1 MRFSTFYIPS
11 FVLPSVALLYGRH
24 ATILGC
30 ADPPAERGTSAAH
43 AQWCPPCCRTAA
55 AAAAAAAATG
65 RACFAVQLRRRLAR
79 PVSVVAHSCTAARE
93 RRLRA
98 VADHLRAV
106 CQRARWRWCRQSSN
120 SPLSLWELPLFPNK
134 SSPLRLRLDIAG
146 LLEITSTL
154 FPLEAALLVA
164 LAAGGIAA
172 AEDRARAG
180 VALALTS
187 AFSLAAFGLA
197 ATSGLEFEQ
206 PAAVGS
212 ALALIAATAALG
224 GRAATVSVAEP
235 AALVKRDFE
244 GLLPF
249 GAGEAPAD
257 DADDKLAFF
266 YRSSTLTGLLVGA
279 SFIFS
284 PLSPIALFD
293 TPEAPATH
301 LFRQELG
308 IYICFLLAPVQTAL
322 YRAAQAG
329 ELGEQTLKLLNLVAG
344 VVVELLVLDGRAQ
357 VNLGTAN
364 FAALDK
370 SDPFYAVL
378 VGKLAD
384 PDAVG
389 RASTN
394 TTAAFSVGLLVG
406 LVYLATALIKKP
418 KTA

>member
-1 MRFSTFYIPS
+1 MPNESSP
-11 FVLPSVALLYGRH
+11 
-24 ATILGC
+24 
-30 ADPPAERGTSAAH
+30 
-43 AQWCPPCCRTAA
+43 
-55 AAAAAAAATG
+55 
-65 RACFAVQLRRRLAR
+65 
-79 PVSVVAHSCTAARE
+79 
-93 RRLRA
+93 RRLR
-98 VADHLRAV
+98 LG
-106 CQRARWRWCRQSSN
+106 
-120 SPLSLWELPLFPNK
+120 
-134 SSPLRLRLDIAG
+134 IAG

-154 FPLEAALLVA
+154 FPLEAALLVG
-164 LAAGGIAA
+164 LASGGIAA
-172 AEDRARAG
+172 AEDRTRAG
-180 VALALTS
+180 VALSLTS

-197 ATSGLEFEQ
+197 AASGLEIEQ
-206 PAAVGS
+206 PAAVGG
-212 ALALIAATAALG
+212 ALLLIFATAEIG
-224 GRAATVSVAEP
+224 GQAVLSVAEP

-244 GLLPF
+244 GLF

-257 DADDKLAFF
+257 DADDKLALF

-329 ELGEQTLKLLNLVAG
+329 ELGERTLRLVNLVAG

-357 VNLGTAN
+357 VNAGTAS

>member
-1 MRFSTFYIPS
+1 MPNESSP
-11 FVLPSVALLYGRH
+11 
-24 ATILGC
+24 
-30 ADPPAERGTSAAH
+30 
-43 AQWCPPCCRTAA
+43 
-55 AAAAAAAATG
+55 
-65 RACFAVQLRRRLAR
+65 
-79 PVSVVAHSCTAARE
+79 
-93 RRLRA
+93 RRLR
-98 VADHLRAV
+98 LG
-106 CQRARWRWCRQSSN
+106 
-120 SPLSLWELPLFPNK
+120 
-134 SSPLRLRLDIAG
+134 IAG

-154 FPLEAALLVA
+154 FPLEAALLVG
-164 LAAGGIAA
+164 LASGGIAA
-172 AEDRARAG
+172 AEDRTRAG
-180 VALALTS
+180 VALSLTS

-197 ATSGLEFEQ
+197 AASGLEIEQ
-206 PAAVGS
+206 PAAVGG
-212 ALALIAATAALG
+212 ALLLIFATAEIG
-224 GRAATVSVAEP
+224 GQAVLSVAEP
-235 AALVKRDFE
+235 AALVKRDLE

-257 DADDKLAFF
+257 DADDKLALF
-266 YRSSTLTGLLVGA
+266 YRSSTLTGLVVGA

-329 ELGEQTLKLLNLVAG
+329 ELGERTLRLVNLVAG

-357 VNLGTAN
+357 VNAGTAS

-418 KTA
+418 KAA

>member
-1 MRFSTFYIPS
+1 M
-11 FVLPSVALLYGRH
+11 
-24 ATILGC
+24 
-30 ADPPAERGTSAAH
+30 
-43 AQWCPPCCRTAA
+43 
-55 AAAAAAAATG
+55 
-65 RACFAVQLRRRLAR
+65 
-79 PVSVVAHSCTAARE
+79 
-93 RRLRA
+93 
-98 VADHLRAV
+98 
-106 CQRARWRWCRQSSN
+106 
-120 SPLSLWELPLFPNK
+120 
-134 SSPLRLRLDIAG
+134 
-146 LLEITSTL
+146 
-154 FPLEAALLVA
+154 LVA

-197 ATSGLEFEQ
+197 AASGLEFEQ
-206 PAAVGS
+206 PAAVGG
-212 ALALIAATAALG
+212 AVALIAATAALG
-224 GRAATVSVAEP
+224 GRAALSVAEP

-249 GAGEAPAD
+249 GDGEAPAD
-257 DADDKLAFF
+257 DADDKLALF

-322 YRAAQAG
+322 YRAAKAG

-344 VVVELLVLDGRAQ
+344 VVVELLVLDGCAQ

-384 PDAVG
+384 TLTRSGAPRLTRPQPSRSG
-389 RASTN
+389 YWWGSSIWPPRSLRSRRRREASG
-394 TTAAFSVGLLVG
+394 SL
-406 LVYLATALIKKP
+406 
-418 KTA
+418 

>member
-1 MRFSTFYIPS
+1 MRRSS
-11 FVLPSVALLYGRH
+11 VRVALTLILPLSAALQLPTLNGGRR
-24 ATILGC
+24 AAAPPPPPSPPSPPQAELALQYGC
-30 ADPPAERGTSAAH
+30 AVGWLGLSVSSLSAARPLVNDVFGLSQITFEQCVKEPAGGIVGSLTSAS
-43 AQWCPPCCRTAA
+43 
-55 AAAAAAAATG
+55 G
-65 RACFAVQLRRRLAR
+65 
-79 PVSVVAHSCTAARE
+79 S
-93 RRLRA
+93 
-98 VADHLRAV
+98 
-106 CQRARWRWCRQSSN
+106 
-120 SPLSLWELPLFPNK
+120 LPLFPNE
-134 SSPLRLRLDIAG
+134 SSPLRLDIAG

-197 ATSGLEFEQ
+197 TASGLEFEQ
-206 PAAVGS
+206 PAAVGG
-212 ALALIAATAALG
+212 AVALIAATAVLG
-224 GRAATVSVAEP
+224 GRAALSVAEP

-249 GAGEAPAD
+249 GDGGEASAD

-406 LVYLATALIKKP
+406 LIYLATALIKKP
-418 KTA
+418 KPA